1 MLPEFSEALA
11 RHGEQFIFRMGRL
24 DLVGEALGGDERPAK
39 HDFVEELVLDDDR
52 AVRHRRPRCR

>member
-39 HDFVEELVLDDDR
+39 HDFVPGR
-52 AVRHRRPRCR
+52 